1 MSYYTKEEL
10 LIKSYDTLYKIALK
24 EKLLNIY
31 TEDKTKSQLIELILE
46 YRENKYFD
54 KIVIKNNEGFVEI
67 QKILD
72 EKIVEISKNSIDI
85 EIPHTMTIFSNKRI
99 NVDEGYYILINKNLK
114 IDTTFILLVGV
125 NNYIYS
131 IFSVSLD
138 EEYNNEIYDKY
149 IFDSIYIER
158 FNFELD
164 FFENTKLIFFEKNV
178 SNILKKIYRG
188 EKIEFVPKN
197 LLCYSVKMIEFNI
210 KKLDKKNKYFPILI
224 MENTLIS
231 KYFTKRFGLYI
242 RKIEDKYIYI
252 DFFEDS
258 HKTLKNKEYIFYGS
272 YFGNLVD
279 FFNNQEEEIKIYD
292 DYLNSKKILK
302 KKLVNIFLKEL
313 LDIVM
318 SYSKT
323 TFEGISF
330 IGLDLKSDEFRYIN
344 LPFTINYNLVQ
355 EKLGNGNFY
364 SDKYLIISSEY
375 NNFNISTNDF
385 CINEKDINYEV
396 NINTIVNVISYD
408 INYESI
414 IRNILD
420 ILKIKISN
428 IEFNVIQFNE
438 LMERINTDGYLKII
452 NSIEGKVKKAEKIFG
467 LDFYKYEFER
477 NDIYLNIQKN
487 YYFLLFECYKLF
499 DEYCNNINF
508 NSYYIKEYNVTINKE
523 EIEYILSL
531 KIYNFLNNFFKKYTV
546 LDLLKKYKGVKL
558 IGKFV
563 NNTLFYNLLKEFIP
577 GKIIKFS
584 EFNKNN
590 YNLILNTV
598 EKYIE
603 DIEVARIKCN
613 NTLTYERKNLEIIAI
628 DFKNEF
634 KCVLNTKTKLF
645 GYIDKLE
652 MVIKINIK
660 INNLETN
667 EYYDRLIYMPK
678 EFYEKDEGE
687 TKIDQSYLDNIDNG
701 IVRIFFFIEDVIEY
715 KCAKRVNDQIYIS
728 SNYRL
733 NICDI

>member
-54 KIVIKNNEGFVEI
+54 KIVNKNNEGFVAI

-72 EKIVEISKNSIDI
+72 EKVVEISKDSIDI
-85 EIPHTMTIFSNKRI
+85 EVPHTMTIFSNKRI

-114 IDTTFILLVGV
+114 IDTTFILLVGA

-138 EEYNNEIYDKY
+138 EEYINEIYDKY

-178 SNILKKIYRG
+178 SNIFKKIYLG

-197 LLCYSVKMIEFNI
+197 LLCYSIKMIEFNI
-210 KKLDKKNKYFPILI
+210 KKLDEKNKYFPILV

-302 KKLVNIFLKEL
+302 KKLVDIFLKEL

-318 SYSKT
+318 SYSKI

-330 IGLDLKSDEFRYIN
+330 IGLDLKRDEFRYIN

-355 EKLGNGNFY
+355 EKLGNGNFF

-396 NINTIVNVISYD
+396 NINTIVNVINYD

-414 IRNILD
+414 IRNLLD

-438 LMERINTDGYLKII
+438 LMEKINTNGYLKII
-452 NSIEGKVKKAEKIFG
+452 NSIEEKVKKAEKIFS

-477 NDIYLNIQKN
+477 NDIYLSIQKN

-508 NSYYIKEYNVTINKE
+508 NSYYIKEYKITINKE

-613 NTLTYERKNLEIIAI
+613 NTLTYERKNLEIIAM

-667 EYYDRLIYMPK
+667 ESYDRLIYIPK

-687 TKIDQSYLDNIDNG
+687 TKIDQIYLDNIDNG

-715 KCAKRVNDQIYIS
+715 KCAKRVNDQVYIS

-733 NICDI
+733 NICDV